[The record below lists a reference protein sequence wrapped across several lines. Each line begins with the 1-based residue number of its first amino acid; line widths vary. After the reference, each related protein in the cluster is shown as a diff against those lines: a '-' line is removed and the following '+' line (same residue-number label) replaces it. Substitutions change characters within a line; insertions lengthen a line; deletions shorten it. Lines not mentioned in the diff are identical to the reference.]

1 VIIRK
6 YFEMKNGYMNKTEL
20 TREILQLQKQI
31 AQAMRANT
39 PEAWMELN
47 LTIGQLKSLLFIEF
61 EGETNF

>member
-1 VIIRK
+1 
-6 YFEMKNGYMNKTEL
+6 MNKTEL